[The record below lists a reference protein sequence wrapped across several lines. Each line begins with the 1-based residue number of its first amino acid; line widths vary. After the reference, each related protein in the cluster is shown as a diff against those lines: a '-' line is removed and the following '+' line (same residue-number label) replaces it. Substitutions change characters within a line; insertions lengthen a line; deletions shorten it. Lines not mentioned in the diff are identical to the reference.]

1 MDSGEVARAVLVGGV
16 LGAVLLVL
24 AVRVKRESERV
35 ARRTPPNPLA
45 DSPAVSA
52 TLAALGPQLAPGGAA
67 GWLVVTLGNERAA
80 VEAVVASLAPGLPE
94 QGDFAVNR
102 LVANAPVR
110 LTGCVDDGVAVVTA
124 IERLDVPA

>member
-16 LGAVLLVL
+16 LGVLLLAL
-24 AVRVKRESERV
+24 AVRVKRAS
-35 ARRTPPNPLA
+35 AREALRPPPNPLA

-52 TLAALGPQLAPGGAA
+52 TLAALGPQLGPGGAA
-67 GWLVVTLGNERAA
+67 SWLLVALGSERSAA
-80 VEAVVASLAPGLPE
+80 EAVVGSLQPGLPE

-110 LTGCVDDGVAVVTA
+110 LTGRVQEGVAVVTA
-124 IERLDVPA
+124 VERLDVPG

>member
-16 LGAVLLVL
+16 LGVLLLAL
-24 AVRVKRESERV
+24 AVRVKREA
-35 ARRTPPNPLA
+35 ARETSWTPPNPLA

-52 TLAALGPQLAPGGAA
+52 TLAALGPQLGPGGAA
-67 GWLVVTLGNERAA
+67 SWLLVALGSERSAA
-80 VEAVVASLAPGLPE
+80 EAVVGSLQPGLPE

-110 LTGCVDDGVAVVTA
+110 LTGRVQEGVAVVTA
-124 IERLDVPA
+124 VERLDVPI